1 MKVICIDATKKPN
14 RISPDEW
21 IKEGVVYTVINAIKM
36 GLQAGK
42 VGLQL
47 KEVKLTE
54 RSFPYEFYDSARF
67 IPIEGLFMTAKE
79 ELKKTEKK
87 EKIKEEEFDLDLI

>member
-42 VGLQL
+42 VGLEL

-54 RSFPYEFYDSARF
+54 RSFPYEYYDAKRF
-67 IPIEGLFMTAKE
+67 VPEEFANLENAAENIVEE
-79 ELKKTEKK
+79 ELS
-87 EKIKEEEFDLDLI
+87 LV

>member
-42 VGLQL
+42 VGLDL

-54 RSFPYEFYDSARF
+54 RSFPYEYYDASRF
-67 IPIEGLFMTAKE
+67 LPIEGLMSDAKV
-79 ELKKTEKK
+79 
-87 EKIKEEEFDLDLI
+87 KEEEMELELDII

>member
-21 IKEGVVYTVINAIKM
+21 IKEGVVYTVIHAVNM

-42 VGLQL
+42 VGLKL
-47 KEVKLTE
+47 KEVQLTE
-54 RSFPYEFYDSARF
+54 KSFPYEFYDANRF
-67 IPIEGLFMTAKE
+67 LPIEGLMADAKV
-79 ELKKTEKK
+79 
-87 EKIKEEEFDLDLI
+87 EEEEMELELDII